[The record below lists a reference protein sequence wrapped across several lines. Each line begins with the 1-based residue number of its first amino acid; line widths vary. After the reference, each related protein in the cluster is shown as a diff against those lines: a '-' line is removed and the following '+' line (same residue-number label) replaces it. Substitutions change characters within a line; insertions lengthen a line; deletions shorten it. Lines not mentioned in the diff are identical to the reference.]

1 MLENPFLT
9 KGYESAEYFCD
20 RDDETTTLIS
30 NIKNGRDTTLVSPRK
45 FGKTGLILHT
55 FETIKKKRLKFDT
68 LYVDIYATLSL
79 GDFTK
84 TLAEAIMQAFP
95 ERTSI
100 GKAFLTFLKVLRPTL
115 TYDSISGA
123 PQLQFNYGSIAE
135 KEHTLKSLFEFL
147 NTRDR
152 GVVLAFDEFQ
162 QITEYPEKNVEAL
175 LRTYVQS
182 MRNIRFIF
190 CGSKK
195 RLMAEMFTSAG
206 RPFFSSTSMLTL
218 GKIDGSKYA
227 DFIVRHFK
235 EAGRSIDEE
244 SLAWILHWTRRHTF
258 YTQALCNEVFSRG
271 TNVTIP
277 TVKAAAQYIL
287 DRESNYFLQ
296 YRELLTRQQ
305 WLLLVAVAKEGKVSK
320 LASAKFLQQYGIGSI
335 TNARRAAQSLV
346 EKELLLTTETKD
358 KTEYQVY
365 DVFLSHWLERE
376 F

>member
-1 MLENPFLT
+1 MLENPFIT
-9 KGYESAEYFCD
+9 KGYVSAEYFCD
-20 RDDETTTLIS
+20 RDSETNELIS

-55 FETIKKKRLKFDT
+55 FETIKKKRFKFDT

-79 GDFTK
+79 SDLTK
-84 TLAEAIMQAFP
+84 TLAESILQAFP
-95 ERTSI
+95 ERTTI
-100 GKAFLTFLKVLRPTL
+100 GKAFLAFLKGLRPTL
-115 TYDSISGA
+115 TYDSVSGA
-123 PQLQFNYGSIAE
+123 PQLQFNYGTSAE
-135 KEHTLKSLFEFL
+135 KEYTLKSLFEFL

-152 GVVLAFDEFQ
+152 DVVLAIDEFQ

-182 MRNIRFIF
+182 MRNIHFIF

-195 RLMAEMFTSAG
+195 RLMAEMFTCAN
-206 RPFFSSTSMLTL
+206 RPFFSSTSTLTL
-218 GKIDGSKYA
+218 DKIDNDKYA
-227 DFIVRHFK
+227 DFIAGLFK
-235 EAGRSIDEE
+235 AVGRSIDDEA
-244 SLAWILHWTRRHTF
+244 LAWILHWTRRHTF
-258 YTQALCNEVFSRG
+258 YTQSLCNEVFARG
-271 TNVTIP
+271 GNVTLP
-277 TVKAAAQYIL
+277 LAKSAARYIL
-287 DRESNYFLQ
+287 DRESPYFLQ

-305 WLLLVAVAKEGKVSK
+305 WLLLVAVAKEGSVSK
-320 LASAKFLQQYGIGSI
+320 LTSAKFLKQYGIGSV

-365 DVFLSHWLERE
+365 DVFLSHWLESE